1 MHATHPGRSADDPN
15 TDPELEPHSTPWQ
28 ATERRQAGLM
38 HDGTSLRQQM
48 HFGDYLRA
56 RAERGIGFREHL
68 RGLGGAI
75 EE

>member
-1 MHATHPGRSADDPN
+1 
-15 TDPELEPHSTPWQ
+15 
-28 ATERRQAGLM
+28 M

-68 RGLGGAI
+68 RGLGGVI